1 MVIDLLK
8 NEQTASAV
16 DDVRFLFSSLEKVKR
31 FFFAAFDQKYRLTDQ
46 HPFN

>member
-31 FFFAAFDQKYRLTDQ
+31 FFLLRLIK
-46 HPFN
+46 NIA